1 MERIDIIFSGAL
13 FLFTSFFTLFLYYAW
28 MGSKFAQKQLMRR
41 RFLYISAGGMHGKE
55 KLALYKNH
63 VLENAGLIE
72 KLAFSLPRSNRLDSL
87 LLKAGIS
94 TTVSL
99 FFLFSLACASLGF
112 ILGYLFLPTPGS
124 GLLLSLMFLLAPYG
138 YLLIRERK
146 FLEKFDEQLPE
157 ALDLLARAVR
167 SGHAVASGF
176 ELIAGEMEEPI
187 KSEFRATV
195 DEINM
200 GLSLKDAF
208 ANFCARVPSTD
219 LRFFSIAILIQKE
232 TGGNV
237 AEILDRI
244 GRLIRERLQ
253 FKRQVRALTAE
264 GRLSAWVL
272 ILLPLVMLLY
282 MYFINYDYVSQ
293 LWTEK
298 IGLYMLGG
306 GFFLQLVGALVI
318 RRIVTI
324 DI

>member
-1 MERIDIIFSGAL
+1 MDWITVIFSGAL
-13 FLFTSFFTLFLYYAW
+13 FLFTIFLVLFAYYAW
-28 MGSKFAQKQLMRR
+28 AGSKFAQKQLMRK

-55 KLALYKNH
+55 KLALYKNR
-63 VLENAGLIE
+63 VLEEAGGIE
-72 KLAFSLPRSNRLDSL
+72 KLAFSMPRISKLDSL

-99 FFLFSLACASLGF
+99 FLLFSGALGGLGF
-112 ILGYLFLPTPGS
+112 ILGYVFLPPPGAAALLGLLFL
-124 GLLLSLMFLLAPYG
+124 FAPYV
-138 YLLIRERK
+138 YLIVKEK
-146 FLEKFDEQLPE
+146 QFLGKFDEQLPE

-167 SGHAVASGF
+167 SGHAIASGF
-176 ELIAGEMEEPI
+176 ELIAGEMEDPI

-208 ANFCARVPSTD
+208 DNFCVRVPSTD
-219 LRFFSIAILIQKE
+219 LRFFSIAIMIQKE

-244 GRLIRERLQ
+244 SRLIRERLQ
-253 FKRQVRALTAE
+253 FKRQVKALTAE
-264 GRLSAWVL
+264 GRLSAWIL

-282 MYFINYDYVSQ
+282 MYFVNYEYVSQ
-293 LWTEK
+293 LWTDRM
-298 IGLYMLGG
+298 GLYMLTG
-306 GFFLQLVGALVI
+306 GFILQVIGALVI
-318 RRIVTI
+318 RRIVDI

>member
-1 MERIDIIFSGAL
+1 MDWTTIIFSGAF
-13 FLFTSFFTLFLYYAW
+13 FLFTVALVFFLYYAW
-28 MGSKFAQKQLMRR
+28 LGSKFAQKQLMRK
-41 RFLYISAGGMHGKE
+41 RFLFISAGGMHGKE

-63 VLENAGLIE
+63 VLEDAGAME
-72 KLAFSLPRSNRLDSL
+72 KIIFSLPRSHRLDNL

-94 TTVSL
+94 ATTSL
-99 FFLFSLACASLGF
+99 FILFSLAFAGLGF
-112 ILGYLFLPTPGS
+112 SLGYLFLPPPGS
-124 GLLLSLMFLLAPYG
+124 AILLALMFLFAPYG
-138 YLLIRERK
+138 YLLIREK
-146 FLEKFDEQLPE
+146 QFLEKFDEQLPE
-157 ALDLLARAVR
+157 ALDFLARAVR
-167 SGHAVASGF
+167 SGHSVSSGF

-200 GLSLKDAF
+200 GLSMKDAF
-208 ANFCARVPSTD
+208 ANFCVRVPSTD
-219 LRFFSIAILIQKE
+219 LKFFTIAILIQKE
-232 TGGNV
+232 SGGNI

-264 GRLSAWVL
+264 GRLSAWIL

-282 MYFINYDYVSQ
+282 MFFVNYDYVSQ

-298 IGLYMLGG
+298 LGLYMLAG
-306 GFFLQLVGALVI
+306 GFFLQLIGAFVI
-318 RRIVTI
+318 KRIVTI

>member
-1 MERIDIIFSGAL
+1 MDRTSIIFSGIL
-13 FLFTSFFTLFLYYAW
+13 FLFAASLVLFIYFAW
-28 MGSKFAQKQLMRR
+28 MGSKFAQKQLMRER
-41 RFLYISAGGMHGKE
+41 LQYISAGGMHGKE
-55 KLALYKNH
+55 RLMLRKTRLQ
-63 VLENAGLIE
+63 ENAGAME
-72 KLAFSLPRSNRLDSL
+72 KLLFSLPRNSRLDGL
-87 LLKAGIS
+87 LLKGGFS
-94 TTVSL
+94 PRVSL
-99 FFLFSLACASLGF
+99 FFLFSVLFACLGF
-112 ILGYLFLPTPGS
+112 ILGYFFLPPPGAAMLFALLFL
-124 GLLLSLMFLLAPYG
+124 FAPYG
-138 YLLIRERK
+138 YLLIKEKK
-146 FLEKFDEQLPE
+146 FLQKFDEQLPE

-167 SGHAVASGF
+167 SGHSIASGF

-195 DEINM
+195 DEISM

-208 ANFCARVPSTD
+208 DNLCTRVPSTD
-219 LRFFSIAILIQKE
+219 LRFFAIALLIQKE
-232 TGGNV
+232 TGGNI

-272 ILLPLVMLLY
+272 ILLPLVMLVY
-282 MYFINYDYVSQ
+282 MYFVNYDYVSQ

-298 IGLYMLGG
+298 MGLYMLTG
-306 GFFLQLVGALVI
+306 GFFLQCVGAFVI